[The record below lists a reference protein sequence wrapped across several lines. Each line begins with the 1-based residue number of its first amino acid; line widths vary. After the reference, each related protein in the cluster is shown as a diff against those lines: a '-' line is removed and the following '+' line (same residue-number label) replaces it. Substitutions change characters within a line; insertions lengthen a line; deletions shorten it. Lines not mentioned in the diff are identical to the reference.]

1 MLNKYI
7 GASEK
12 AVRELF
18 ERARSSGKPCIIFF
32 DEFEALAP
40 KRGKDNTGVTDRV
53 VNQLLTLIDGADA
66 TMGGSG
72 GGDSDDEGDLTGEGA
87 GQSNQVFILAATSRP
102 DLIDTALLRPG
113 RVEKHVYV
121 GFPDVKDRRDI
132 LRTTLK
138 QLDCLKTLGSEATFM
153 ETLNFIVHHPKSS
166 LLTPADLSALVK
178 AAFSTATQE
187 FIDQDNNHNKDENE
201 LNSEKDH
208 HCVLQCHHLLAAFH
222 KARPLSLLITHVS
235 SIKQL

>member
-40 KRGKDNTGVTDRV
+40 RRGKDNTGVTDRV

-72 GGDSDDEGDLTGEGA
+72 EVSDDEGDLTGEG
-87 GQSNQVFILAATSRP
+87 GGTSNQVFIIAATSRP
-102 DLIDTALLRPG
+102 DLIDVALLRPG
-113 RVEKHVYV
+113 RVEKHVYI
-121 GFPDVKDRRDI
+121 GFPDVKDIIDI
-132 LRTTLK
+132 LRTTLR
-138 QLDCLKTLGSEATFM
+138 QLNCLKIEGSDTELT
-153 ETLNFIVHHPKSS
+153 EVLDFIAHHQKSS
-166 LLTPADLSALVK
+166 ILTPADLSAIVK
-178 AAFSTATQE
+178 SAYSIATQE
-187 FIDQDNNHNKDENE
+187 FIDHDSAYTVDSRNENE
-201 LNSEKDH
+201 INGQ
-208 HCVLQCHHLLAAFH
+208 CMLQSHHLLSAFH
-222 KARPLSLLITHVS
+222 KVKILHKSCIYY
-235 SIKQL
+235 Q